1 MVMDNLIANIKTVWN
16 VNKRALTVC
25 FLISVSIAAL
35 WIWGFNTHY
44 FTRRDAYDYAQI
56 SLQFFQGKGLSTLQI
71 FPRHIPYF
79 QANGILNSGTWPN
92 LYRNP
97 LLMILNTAFL
107 RFFDSVIVASVIQ
120 SGFWYI
126 ASIPVLFFLAK
137 RLTNLRVAI
146 VSTIFYAA
154 DPVIFLYGYSG
165 MTETLAT
172 FLLLCL
178 LFVLT
183 WEYEKHWKWFL
194 TGALIGLTY
203 LARTQFIILIPLVLI
218 YAWITT
224 SKPRRY
230 SAPILVLAGLLI
242 VLTPWMVRNY
252 RIIGDPLFSFTTSR
266 NLVLAAIDEPSDLEM
281 QLHAPV
287 DLFTILGQTGGTII
301 LKLFRNV
308 AANIFSITYWAN
320 SFRGM
325 YIIFPL
331 FFFVGLIRRDE
342 AASDPYKN
350 FKWFSAILIICTF
363 LVISLTVYS
372 VRSYMMFRPMI
383 LIISVNEIVRLLDHY
398 LRSQAFR
405 IAGVVT
411 LILLGLLQLGSEV
424 LAHNSSPPVQS
435 DFDLRTYKI
444 LMDKTDEEMLIASD
458 ISERISALI
467 ERRTLRLPSNPAELL
482 EINQTY
488 LPVDYLLLSK
498 DLVRGDLSNRD
509 ESGYHE
515 TYDDYVTFVTTQ
527 DFLQIYAFDERLPN
541 GAELFVRKD
550 LERK

>member
-1 MVMDNLIANIKTVWN
+1 MDTLVANVRTYWNL
-16 VNKRALTVC
+16 NKRALAVC
-25 FLISVSIAAL
+25 LLISVSIAAL

-56 SLQFFQGKGLSTLQI
+56 SLQFFQGNGLNTLQI
-71 FPRHIPYF
+71 FPRHISYF
-79 QANGILNSGTWPN
+79 QDNGILTGSTWPN

-183 WEYEKHWKWFL
+183 WDEEKQWKWLL
-194 TGALIGLTY
+194 TGGLIGLTY

-224 SKPRRY
+224 SKLRRY
-230 SAPILVLAGLLI
+230 AAPILVLAGLL
-242 VLTPWMVRNY
+242 VMLTPWMVRNY
-252 RIIGDPLFSFTTSR
+252 RITGDPLFSFTTSR
-266 NLVLAAIDEPSDLEM
+266 NLVLDAIDEPSDMEM

-287 DLFTILGQTGGTII
+287 DLITILGQTGGAI
-301 LKLFRNV
+301 LQKFIRNV
-308 AANIFSITYWAN
+308 AANIFSISYWAN
-320 SFRGM
+320 SYRGM

-331 FFFVGLIRRDE
+331 FFFVGLVRRDDD
-342 AASDPYKN
+342 ASYQYRII
-350 FKWFSAILIICTF
+350 KWFTAILIISTF

-383 LIISVNEIVRLLDHY
+383 LIISVNEIVRLLDQY
-398 LRSQAFR
+398 SRSQVFR
-405 IAGVVT
+405 IAGVLT

-467 ERRTLRLPSNPAELL
+467 ERRSLRLPSDPMELL

-498 DLVRGDLSNRD
+498 DLVRGNLSNKN
-509 ESGYHE
+509 EPGYHE
-515 TYDDYVTFVTTQ
+515 TYDDYVTFVTTPE
-527 DFLQIYAFDERLPN
+527 FLDVFAHESQLPN
-541 GAELFVRKD
+541 GAVLFIRKD